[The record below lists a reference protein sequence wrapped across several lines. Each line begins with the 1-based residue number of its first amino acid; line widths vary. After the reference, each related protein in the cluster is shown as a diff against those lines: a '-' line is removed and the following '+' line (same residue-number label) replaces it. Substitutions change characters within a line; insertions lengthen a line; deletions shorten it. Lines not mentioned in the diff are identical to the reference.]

1 MTLQIIGFPRSNFVR
16 TCRMAAI
23 EKGVPHE
30 NVEALPH
37 SDEVRAI
44 NPLGLIPVMRH
55 GDLAIPESIAI
66 TRYIDTAFEG
76 PALVPVDPLAAAPV
90 NRWIGTVAVS
100 VDQLLMRNYV
110 VEYIFHKDDD
120 GNVVRDKIDRAIR
133 RFPRMFAMLD
143 EAVAP
148 GHLGGAAFSLADCFL
163 MPILAAVQLFPEGR
177 EAVAGAPRLAAY
189 FDKVAG
195 RDSFT
200 QTQP

>member
-37 SDEVRAI
+37 SDEVKAI

-148 GHLGGAAFSLADCFL
+148 GHLGGAEFSLADCFL
-163 MPILAAVQLFPEGR
+163 MPILSATQLFPEGR

-189 FDKVAG
+189 FDKVAA
-195 RDSFT
+195 RESFT